1 MSFLS
6 DAIKAQ
12 AAGQHV
18 VAMLY
23 VTFDFKSGPMRVWE
37 GDGPIVR
44 EGVEWLGFGQR
55 TDGSGNPLQTVEGL
69 EQAASG
75 TAPQLTLTLNGV
87 DSTIVAAARSGDPDE
102 IEGRKLTVRI
112 GFYDA
117 TVPWDMVELGPLLV
131 LGVWYMQKPSFT
143 ATGPTLRTITLPCE
157 TLFAQRSRAPFGLLT
172 DRDHQRRWPGT
183 PGDPEDPADHACD
196 LVPTLVDRD
205 VAWPRH

>member
-1 MSFLS
+1 MAFMT
-6 DAIKAQ
+6 DAVRAQ
-12 AAGQHV
+12 ATGQHV

-37 GDGPIVR
+37 GDGPVTR
-44 EGVEWLGFGQR
+44 DSVDWLGFGQR
-55 TDGSGNPLQTVEGL
+55 TDGSGNPLQGIEGL

-102 IEGRKLTVRI
+102 IEGRNLTVRI

-117 TVPWDMVELGPLLV
+117 TVPWDMVELGPLLI

-143 ATGPTLRTITLPCE
+143 ATGPTQRTITLPCE

-172 DRDHQRRWPGT
+172 DRDHQRRFPAT
-183 PGDPEDPADHACD
+183 ASDPADHACD